1 MSERRRNVLRRVVM
15 KLFKSKPLPVPTELD
30 LKLVE
35 ALQAV
40 TDCAEAHDVCPEVV
54 HDGRE
59 ALDIAKAELGL
70 RS

>member
-1 MSERRRNVLRRVVM
+1 M
-15 KLFKSKPLPVPTELD
+15 KLFKTKPLPVPTELD

-35 ALQAV
+35 ALEAV
-40 TDCAEAHDVCPEVV
+40 TDCAEEHHLCGDVV

-59 ALDIAKAELGL
+59 VLEHAKAELGL

>member
-1 MSERRRNVLRRVVM
+1 M
-15 KLFKSKPLPVPTELD
+15 KLFKSKPVTAPTELD

-40 TDCAEAHDVCPEVV
+40 TECAEEHHVCSGVV

-59 ALDIAKAELGL
+59 VLEQAKAELGL